1 MSVGFIRSNVAR
13 KVVSVVC
20 LLTFPAVAQQAN
32 SGLSMQA
39 TPQQPGSSAQ
49 SGSQPSGS
57 SAENASGGQQSATPT
72 PTPDA
77 SGQSSSGNQQ
87 PTTPASAAG
96 QQSSTPQQ
104 GGQSQP
110 GMQPLPEAP
119 EVKNLPQPTNVDYS
133 KPTPLLPNPF
143 ARYIPADV
151 PAPSFTNAPKIEQL
165 IQNGK
170 LMLSLDDAIA
180 IALADNLDIAVA
192 RYNLPIADTDVL
204 RTKAGGSFLGVN
216 AGVVSNTPG
225 GGQGGVGAGISGA
238 GAGGTTA
245 GAGGAGVG
253 AGGFV
258 GSTSGL
264 GPQPD
269 SFDPVVSGTFSLE
282 QSTSPTNFGL
292 LSGLGSSGATIPV
305 STAHTTVGDLSYF
318 QGFSPGTALTVSFN
332 NQRQSTNGAAQ
343 TFNPVLSSNF
353 RASVRQHLLQG
364 FGRSLNLRLLHTAQN
379 NKKIA
384 EEAFRLQVISTV
396 SQIENIYWDL
406 VNAYEAYRVNERSL
420 ALAQKTL
427 SDNQKQ
433 VEIGTLAPL
442 DVVRAQSS
450 VATAEQALIAS
461 KTNLQLQQLVMKNAL
476 TRSLPGNSPLVNA
489 EVIPTDTVQIPDQED
504 LPPVDQLITMAF
516 ANRPDYKQQRI
527 TLQNNQINIKGVNN
541 GLLPVVDLVAF
552 YGGSALAGVQNPLGT
567 CPPGIATG
575 CTPAGTIPIS
585 GFTDAFGNLFNSTGP
600 DKGVAIN
607 IQIPLGN
614 RVAQATQVRAM
625 LEYRQSQLSLKT
637 VENTIGI
644 GIRNDVF
651 TLQNNRASVVAA
663 QKARDLAA
671 QTLDAEQ
678 KKYNLGASTYLAVLQ
693 DERDLA
699 ASESTLVSA
708 MTNYAKARV
717 QLDRD
722 TAQTL
727 DRYNIKIDEA
737 VTGQIHTEPNVPG
750 TTPNKTA
757 LQEPNTPAQQP
768 PQ

>member
-1 MSVGFIRSNVAR
+1 MSVAFMRSNVVR
-13 KVVSVVC
+13 KVISTVC
-20 LLTFPAVAQQAN
+20 LLTFPAVAQQSN
-32 SGLSMQA
+32 TGLQMQA
-39 TPQQPGSSAQ
+39 APSTSQQPSAPAPNGSQQPGA
-49 SGSQPSGS
+49 
-57 SAENASGGQQSATPT
+57 
-72 PTPDA
+72 
-77 SGQSSSGNQQ
+77 
-87 PTTPASAAG
+87 PAPNG
-96 QQSSTPQQ
+96 
-104 GGQSQP
+104 
-110 GMQPLPEAP
+110 PEP
-119 EVKNLPQPTNVDYS
+119 KNLPQPTHVDYS
-133 KPTPLLPNPF
+133 KPSPLLPNPF
-143 ARYIPADV
+143 ARYIPRDV
-151 PAPSFTNAPKIEQL
+151 PQPAFTNAPKIEQL

-192 RYNLPIADTDVL
+192 RYNLPIADTDIL
-204 RTKAGGSFLGVN
+204 RTKAGGNFLGVQ

-225 GGQGGVGAGISGA
+225 GGQGGIGAGVSGA

-253 AGGFV
+253 SGGFV
-258 GSTSGL
+258 GSTSGA

-269 SFDPVVSGTFSLE
+269 SFDPAISGTFALE
-282 QSTSPTNFGL
+282 QSTSPSNFGL
-292 LSGLGSSGATIPV
+292 LSGLTSAATIPF
-305 STAHTTVGDLSYF
+305 SSAHTTTGNLAYS
-318 QGFSPGTALTVSFN
+318 QGFSPGTALSVSFN
-332 NQRQSTNGAAQ
+332 NQRVTSNGSGQ
-343 TFNPVLSSNF
+343 TFNPALLSSF
-353 RASVRQHLLQG
+353 RATVRQHLLQG
-364 FGRSLNLRLLHTAQN
+364 FGRGLNLRFLRTAQN
-379 NKKIA
+379 NKKIT
-384 EEAFRLQVISTV
+384 EEGFRQQVISTV
-396 SQIENIYWDL
+396 SQVENIYWDL
-406 VNAYEAYRVNERSL
+406 VNAYEAFKVNERSL

-461 KTNLQLQQLVMKNAL
+461 RTNLQLQQLVIKNAL
-476 TRSLPGNSPLVNA
+476 TRSLPNNSPVVQAN
-489 EVIPTDTVQIPDQED
+489 VIPTDTVQIPEQEN
-504 LPPVDQLITMAF
+504 LPTVEQLVQMALD
-516 ANRPDYKQQRI
+516 NRPDYRQQKL
-527 TLQNNQINIKGVNN
+527 TLKNNEINIKGANN
-541 GLLPVVDLVAF
+541 GLLPTIDLLAF
-552 YGGSALAGVQNPLGT
+552 YGAAGLGGVQNPLGT
-567 CPPGIATG
+567 CRPGFTVQ
-575 CTPAGTIPIS
+575 CTPPGTIPSS
-585 GFTDAFGNLFNSTGP
+585 GFTDSFSNLFNGSGP
-600 DKGVAIN
+600 DKGVQIN

-614 RVAQATQVRAM
+614 RVAQSIQVRSM

-637 VENTIGI
+637 VENVITI

-651 TLQNNRASVVAA
+651 TLENNRASVAAA

-750 TTPNKTA
+750 TMPNKTA
-757 LQEPNTPAQQP
+757 LQEPSTPAQQP
-768 PQ
+768 PK

>member
-1 MSVGFIRSNVAR
+1 MSVAFIRSEFVR
-13 KVVSVVC
+13 KIISGTC
-20 LLTFPAVAQQAN
+20 LFAFPLAAQQAN
-32 SGLSMQA
+32 TSLSIA
-39 TPQQPGSSAQ
+39 PVPAQ
-49 SGSQPSGS
+49 S
-57 SAENASGGQQSATPT
+57 
-72 PTPDA
+72 
-77 SGQSSSGNQQ
+77 SGQTG
-87 PTTPASAAG
+87 T
-96 QQSSTPQQ
+96 
-104 GGQSQP
+104 
-110 GMQPLPEAP
+110 PLPNAP
-119 EVKNLPQPTNVDYS
+119 QVKELPQPTHVDYS
-133 KPTPLLPNPF
+133 KGAPLLPNPF
-143 ARYIPADV
+143 ARYIPRDV
-151 PAPSFTNAPKIEQL
+151 PPPAFTNSPKLEQL

-170 LMLSLDDAIA
+170 LMLSLNDAIA

-192 RYNLPIADTDVL
+192 RYNLPIADTDIL

-216 AGVVSNTPG
+216 SGVVSNTPG
-225 GGQGGVGAGISGA
+225 GGQGGVGSGVTGA

-258 GSTSGL
+258 GTTSGA

-269 SFDPVVSGTFSLE
+269 NFDPVISGTFAIE

-292 LSGLGSSGATIPV
+292 LSGLGGSAVATSIPLAK
-305 STAHTTVGDLSYF
+305 AHTTTGDLTYS
-318 QGFSPGTALTVSFN
+318 QGFSTGTALSVSFN
-332 NQRQSTNGAAQ
+332 NQRQSTNGSGQ
-343 TFNPVLSSNF
+343 TFNPALTSNF

-364 FGRSLNLRLLHTAQN
+364 FGRNLNLRLLRTARN

-384 EEAFRLQVISTV
+384 QEGFRQQVIATV
-396 SQIENIYWDL
+396 SQVENIYWDL

-450 VATAEQALIAS
+450 VATAEQSLIAS
-461 KTNLQLQQLVMKNAL
+461 RTNLQLQQLVIKNAL
-476 TRSLPGNSPLVNA
+476 TRNLPNNSALVQA
-489 EVIPTDTVQIPDQED
+489 EVIPTDTVEIPDQEN
-504 LPPVDQLITMAF
+504 LPPVEQLVQLALE
-516 ANRPDYKQQRI
+516 NRPDYKQQRI
-527 TLQNNQINIKGVNN
+527 TLQNSEINIKGANN
-541 GLLPVVDLVAF
+541 GLLPTVDLIAF
-552 YGGSALAGVQNPLGT
+552 YGGSGLAGVPNPLSLT
-567 CPPGIATG
+567 P
-575 CTPAGTIPIS
+575 TPASLAG

-600 DKGVAIN
+600 DKGVQVN
-607 IQIPLGN
+607 IQINLGN
-614 RVAQATQVRAM
+614 RVAQATQVRSM

-637 VENTIGI
+637 VQNVITI

-651 TLQNNRASVVAA
+651 TLENNRASVDAA
-663 QKARDLAA
+663 RKARDLAA

-699 ASESTLVSA
+699 QAESTLVSA

-737 VTGQIHTEPNVPG
+737 VTGEVKTQPVVPG
-750 TTPNKTA
+750 IVPNKNA
-757 LQEPNTPAQQP
+757 LQDATQPAQQQPPP
-768 PQ
+768 PQPPK

>member
-1 MSVGFIRSNVAR
+1 MSAAFIRRDFMS
-13 KVVSVVC
+13 KVIREIAAVVC
-20 LLTFPAVAQQAN
+20 LFALPMAAQQAN
-32 SGLSMQA
+32 TGMA
-39 TPQQPGSSAQ
+39 VQ
-49 SGSQPSGS
+49 SGQ
-57 SAENASGGQQSATPT
+57 EPT
-72 PTPDA
+72 SKSMPDA
-77 SGQSSSGNQQ
+77 
-87 PTTPASAAG
+87 
-96 QQSSTPQQ
+96 PQAK
-104 GGQSQP
+104 
-110 GMQPLPEAP
+110 LPE
-119 EVKNLPQPTNVDYS
+119 PTNVDYS
-133 KPTPLLPNPF
+133 KSTPLLPNPLS
-143 ARYIPADV
+143 RYIPRDV
-151 PAPSFTNAPKIEQL
+151 PPPAFTNAPKIEQL

-192 RYNLPIADTDVL
+192 RYNLPIADTDIL

-216 AGVVSNTPG
+216 SGVVANTPG
-225 GGQGGVGAGISGA
+225 GGQGGIGSGVAGA

-258 GSTSGL
+258 GSTSGA

-269 SFDPVVSGTFSLE
+269 SFDPLITGTFALE
-282 QSTSPTNFGL
+282 QSNSPTNFGL
-292 LSGLGSSGATIPV
+292 LSGLSGTGATIPV
-305 STAHTTVGDLSYF
+305 ATAHTTTGDLTYS
-318 QGFSPGTALTVSFN
+318 QGFSPGTAFQVTVN
-332 NQRQSTNGAAQ
+332 NQRQTTNGAQQ

-353 RASVRQHLLQG
+353 RATVRQHLLQG
-364 FGRSLNLRLLHTAQN
+364 FGRDLNLRLLRTARN

-384 EEAFRLQVISTV
+384 EEGFRQQVISTV

-406 VNAYEAYRVNERSL
+406 VNAYEAYKVNERSL

-433 VEIGTLAPL
+433 VQIGTLAPL
-442 DVVRAQSS
+442 DVVRAQST

-461 KTNLQLQQLVMKNAL
+461 KTNLQLQQLTIKNAL
-476 TRSLPGNSPLVNA
+476 TRSLPNDSPVVQA
-489 EVIPTDTVQIPDQED
+489 EVIPTDTVLIPDQEN
-504 LPPVDQLITMAF
+504 LPPVEQLVQLALQ
-516 ANRPDYKQQRI
+516 NRPDYTQQKI
-527 TLQNNQINIKGVNN
+527 TLKNSEINIKGANN

-552 YGGSALAGVQNPLGT
+552 YGSSSIAGVQNPLGI
-567 CPPGIATG
+567 CAAGQSPSTG
-575 CTPAGTIPIS
+575 CTLPGTIATS
-585 GFTDAFGNLFNSTGP
+585 GLGSALSNLFNSSGP
-600 DKGVAIN
+600 DKGVQIN

-614 RVAQATQVRAM
+614 RVAESVQVRSK
-625 LEYRQSQLSLKT
+625 LEYRQSQLSLKS
-637 VENTIGI
+637 VENTIII

-678 KKYNLGASTYLAVLQ
+678 KKYNLGASTYINVLS

-699 ASESTLVSA
+699 QSESTLVSA

-737 VTGQIHTEPNVPG
+737 VTGSVKTQPNVPG
-750 TTPNKTA
+750 ITPSKTA
-757 LQEPNTPAQQP
+757 IQDVNAQPQTQQPADQPPAQQP
-768 PQ
+768 PAQQPPK